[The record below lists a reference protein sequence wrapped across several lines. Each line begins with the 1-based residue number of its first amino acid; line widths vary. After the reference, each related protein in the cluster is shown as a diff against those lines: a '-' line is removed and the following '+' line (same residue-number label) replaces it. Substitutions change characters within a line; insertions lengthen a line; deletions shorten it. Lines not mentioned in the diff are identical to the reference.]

1 MLVIRAK
8 HVNNVCNITR
18 EFEKKLKYF
27 TYIIM
32 TSLLYQLQHQ
42 LNLSIAKPIVSF

>member
-1 MLVIRAK
+1 MFVIRAK
-8 HVNNVCNITR
+8 NVNNVCNITR

-32 TSLLYQLQHQ
+32 SLLYQLQHQ